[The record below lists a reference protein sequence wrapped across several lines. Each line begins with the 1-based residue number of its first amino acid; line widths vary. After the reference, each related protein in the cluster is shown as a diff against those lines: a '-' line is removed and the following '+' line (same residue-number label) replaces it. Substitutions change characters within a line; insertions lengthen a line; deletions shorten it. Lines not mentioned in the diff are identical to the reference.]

1 MDPLI
6 LANIAFIK
14 QDYKGAFEGYLKC
27 LRQKDDPVAAC
38 NLGFLYQAGIGTDK
52 DLDMAVRYYR
62 SSCYGDGGAGY
73 FNLALLYQ
81 RGLGVPR
88 DIRESLRLMKRSA
101 DFGCPNAQLHLAL
114 VSLLHYYYDPID
126 IECVSLIPFYH
137 VVYRG
142 ETFIPLLGAGGGATD
157 ADGEDERY
165 EIVADITER
174 PDEAGNYYGR
184 LIAEHRDDPYA
195 EQQKLLAKFM
205 LGLTRIEGVDCY
217 DPAGGFRLIAEAAG
231 EGQPEAVRYLVG
243 ERARAEAFGVT
254 FSPDGVPQLP
264 RKPRSVLS
272 ARENI

>member
-6 LANIAFIK
+6 RANIAFIK
-14 QDYKGAFEGYLKC
+14 QDYKGAFEGYLEC

-88 DIRESLRLMKRSA
+88 DLRESLRLMKRSA
-101 DFGCPNAQLHLAL
+101 DFGCPNAQLYLAL
-114 VSLLHYYYDPID
+114 VTLLHYYYDPID

-142 ETFIPLLGAGGGATD
+142 ETFIPLLEAGHPATD
-157 ADGEDERY
+157 EAEENERCAL
-165 EIVADITER
+165 VTDITTR

-205 LGLTRIEGVDCY
+205 LGLTKIEGVDNY
-217 DPAGGFRLIAEAAG
+217 DPVGGFRLLAEAAF
-231 EGQPEAVRYLVG
+231 EGQPEAVAYLKR
-243 ERARAEAFGVT
+243 ERARAEALGVR
-254 FSPDGVPQLP
+254 FSPEDVPLP
-264 RKPRSVLS
+264 PHRPTPEFPRRDLT
-272 ARENI
+272 